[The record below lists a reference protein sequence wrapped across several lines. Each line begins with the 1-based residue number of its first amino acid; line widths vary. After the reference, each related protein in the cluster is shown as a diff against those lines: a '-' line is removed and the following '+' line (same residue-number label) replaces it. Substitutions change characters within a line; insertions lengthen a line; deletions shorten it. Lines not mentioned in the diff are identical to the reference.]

1 MNEQEAEKVVEIM
14 LEADGSCSWCGN
26 KLVNKFIKEFPQFEV
41 LAKKI
46 FYEEHRRELAS
57 DEDMNNDKF

>member
-1 MNEQEAEKVVEIM
+1 MNEQEVEKIIGIM
-14 LEADGSCSWCGN
+14 LTADGCCSWCGN

-41 LAKKI
+41 LAKKL

-57 DEDMNNDKF
+57 DEDMENES